1 MRPAEIPARQLVK
14 NDGKL
19 PRRPSA
25 STPGE
30 KNLARRRYQT
40 GQIIYNERRK
50 VWLGRYREDVIQAD
64 GSILRTRPQIILGTK
79 KELPT
84 ERLAIRKLD
93 EILDRINDTT
103 YRPTR
108 VATVSEFSARWR
120 REVLVHRKPSTI
132 RSANSH
138 LDSKLLPLLGNLRL
152 DQIGPENQQGFVNRL
167 SGSSRK
173 SILNIL
179 STFSS
184 MMKKAKEWGYAY
196 REIEIRKLVLPDR
209 GEHVVAPHFTQR
221 QIENIFALAEEPWR
235 TLFITLGLTGLRAG
249 EVLGLKWQDVD
260 FGHHCIQIR
269 RSAWY
274 GKTHSTK
281 TKTSAKPV
289 TLPAPLA
296 AVLQNY
302 RQIWKPNPEGFLFA
316 TRNNRPPSS
325 NKVVEYRLWPLL
337 DALHIP
343 RCGLHAFRHTVASL
357 IADAGY
363 APEVAQ
369 RQLRHSNKQTTLGYI
384 HPRDVT
390 VQAMEDVA
398 KSLKLDA
405 VGRETGVGSQYTQ

>member
-1 MRPAEIPARQLVK
+1 
-14 NDGKL
+14 
-19 PRRPSA
+19 
-25 STPGE
+25 
-30 KNLARRRYQT
+30 LARRRYQT